1 MRVVARKEN
10 FGGGVCLCQRE
21 IDNRKFLKYSQREK
35 ERKKEKKAKRV
46 LLSTGQQ
53 AKNIRTLYTNKMQRD
68 TDCPQWNG
76 PTKKTRKKS
85 RFMVF
90 WGGARPKKS
99 PSQKKKKKD

>member
-68 TDCPQWNG
+68 TNCPQWNG
-76 PTKKTRKKS
+76 PTKKQEKKAVVWYFERVRAPRKHS
-85 RFMVF
+85 
-90 WGGARPKKS
+90 A
-99 PSQKKKKKD
+99 KKKKKD